1 MNLTNAQYDSIQREY
16 DAIQL
21 KNRRTLEKRREEIY
35 TQIPAYAETADAVS
49 SLSVSYGKRLLDG
62 EPGAAQS
69 YHEELAALSRKKA
82 ELLLSAGYPADYLD
96 PVYDCPF
103 CQDTGYINGQ
113 RCRCFER
120 RVINFLYAQS
130 NLQEMLS
137 SENFSVLSYEY
148 YKDEDLVNFKK
159 AVETSLSFVKSFDT
173 EYRNLLFFGM
183 VGTGK
188 SFLSKCIARE
198 ILERGYSVIYFSSIN
213 LFNMLA
219 QYSFDAGNKEMLY
232 KTYEDL
238 YNCDLVIIDDLGTE
252 LTNSFTNSQFFS
264 FINERHLRKKAT
276 IITTNLGLEELKT
289 RYSERILSR
298 LASNFIFRKITGP
311 DIRLCKNI

>member
-35 TQIPAYAETADAVS
+35 AQIPAYAETAAAVS

-62 EPGAAQS
+62 EPNAAQA
-69 YHEELAALSRKKA
+69 YHEELASLSRKKT

-103 CQDTGYINGQ
+103 CHDTGYINGR

-130 NLQEMLS
+130 NLQEILS

-148 YKDEDLVNFKK
+148 YKDEDLANFRK
-159 AVETSLSFVKSFDT
+159 AVETSLSFVKSFDA

-219 QYSFDAGNKEMLY
+219 QYSFEAGSKEMLY

-238 YNCDLVIIDDLGTE
+238 YNCSLVIIDDLGTE

-264 FINERHLRKKAT
+264 FINERHLRQKAT